1 MAVLAETGERQWLEE
16 LNDEQRAAATHAG
29 GPLLILAGAGTGK
42 TTTLC
47 ARVAWLVSEGVPSE
61 RILLLTFTRRAARE
75 MLQRARGLVPASSR
89 DRNPAHLP
97 HGGTFHSVAHRLVR
111 RHAAALGLPGGF
123 GVLDAGD
130 AADVLD
136 LLREEHGHAKSK
148 TRFPR
153 KGTLL
158 DIYSRTV
165 NAQEPL
171 SGVIEEHFPWCSE
184 HREAISALFRA
195 YTARKRELGVADLDD
210 LLLYWRALAADA
222 VIGPRLASAF
232 DHVLIDEYQDVNGLQ
247 VDLARS
253 LGSHGPAVT
262 AVGDDFQAIY
272 GFRSASAAHIL
283 DFPEH
288 FPGTRVV
295 TLERNYRSTQPV
307 LDAANALAAQATRAF
322 PKRLRADRDGGVR
335 PKVIHVRDEAAQAEE
350 VCERILEA
358 REQGSELRAQAV
370 LARTSHDSDLLELEL
385 TRRRIPF
392 HKYGGLRYLE
402 AAHVKDFVATLRLVD
417 NGADD
422 VAWFRVLQLVE
433 GVGPASARKAI
444 TAMSSGEIRLAEA
457 VRDEAGEGRLAAI
470 PDRLAAWP
478 AAREVIPSAARAG
491 ADALIA
497 ALRAARDEPR
507 PGPRA
512 EGLRDVLAPLIKLR
526 YPDGALRIQDF
537 DQLVAAAHQATDP
550 RHFVAELVLDPPSS
564 SADIAQPPHLDEDY
578 LTISTIHSAKG
589 LEWDSVH
596 VLAVY
601 DGNFP
606 ACMSAGTSESIDEE
620 RRLLYVGMTRA
631 RRTLTLYVPVRYHHR
646 PHGRDDA
653 HGYGKPSRFLTP
665 EVLAAC
671 DVTRLP
677 DDPLNPYG
685 APIVT
690 KRRLAVTPDALFD

>member
-1 MAVLAETGERQWLEE
+1 MVESGERPWLEQ
-16 LNDEQRAAATHAG
+16 LNPEQREAATHAG

-47 ARVAWLVSEGVPSE
+47 SRVAHLVSEGVPSE
-61 RILLLTFTRRAARE
+61 RILLVTFTRRAARE
-75 MLQRARGLVPASSR
+75 MLQRSRGLVPAS
-89 DRNPAHLP
+89 AKVF
-97 HGGTFHSVAHRLVR
+97 GGTFHSVAHRLVR

-136 LLREEHGHAKSK
+136 LLREEAGHAQAR
-148 TRFPR
+148 TRFPK

-165 NAQEPL
+165 NAQQPL
-171 SGVIEEHFPWCSE
+171 SGVIAEHFPWCE
-184 HREAISALFRA
+184 DHRDAISALFKA
-195 YTARKRELGVADLDD
+195 YTARKRELGVLDLDD
-210 LLLYWRALAADA
+210 LLLFWRALARDD
-222 VIGPRLASAF
+222 VIGPRVASAF
-232 DHVLIDEYQDVNGLQ
+232 DHVLVDEYQDVNGLQ
-247 VDLARS
+247 VDLVRGLAAY
-253 LGSHGPAVT
+253 GPEIT

-307 LDAANALAAQATRAF
+307 LDAANALAAQAVRAF
-322 PKRLRADRDGGVR
+322 PKRLAAQREGGAR
-335 PKVIHVRDEAAQAEE
+335 PNVVFVRDEGAQAEE
-350 VCERILEA
+350 VCARVLAA
-358 REQGSELRAQAV
+358 REQGSDLRAQAV
-370 LARTSHDSDLLELEL
+370 LMRTSHDSDLLELEL

-392 HKYGGLRYLE
+392 VKYGGLRYLE
-402 AAHVKDFVATLRLVD
+402 AAHVKDFVALLRLAD
-417 NGADD
+417 NGADEI
-422 VAWFRVLQLVE
+422 AWFRVLQLVE
-433 GVGPASARKAI
+433 GVGPVSAR
-444 TAMSSGEIRLAEA
+444 RA
-457 VRDEAGEGRLAAI
+457 VAALEQ
-470 PDRLAAWP
+470 DVDHWP
-478 AAREVIPSAARAG
+478 EAREALPANARDA
-491 ADALIA
+491 ADALIN
-497 ALRAARDEPR
+497 ALIAARAERR

-512 EGLRDVLAPLIKLR
+512 ETLRDALAPLVKLR
-526 YPDGALRIQDF
+526 YPDGAIRLMDL
-537 DQLVAAAHQATDP
+537 DQLVAAAHQARDA

-564 SADIAQPPHLDEDY
+564 SADLAQPPHLDEDY
-578 LTISTIHSAKG
+578 LTLSTIHSAKG

-631 RRTLTLYVPVRYHHR
+631 RRTLTLYVPVRYFHR
-646 PHGRDDA
+646 PRGNDDA
-653 HGYGKPSRFLTP
+653 HGYGKPSRFLTD

-677 DDPLNPYG
+677 DDPFSPYG
-685 APIVT
+685 A
-690 KRRLAVTPDALFD
+690 AVTGRKIDVSPDSLFD

>member
-1 MAVLAETGERQWLEE
+1 MAVVARTEDRYWLDE
-16 LNDEQRAAATHAG
+16 LNPEQRAAATHAG

-47 ARVAWLVSEGVPSE
+47 SRVAWLVSEGVPSE

-75 MLQRARGLVPASSR
+75 MLQRARALVPGSAR
-89 DRNPAHLP
+89 VL
-97 HGGTFHSVAHRLVR
+97 GGTFHSVAHRLVR

-136 LLREEHGHAKSK
+136 LLREEHGHAAAR

-158 DIYSRTV
+158 DVYSRTV
-165 NAQEPL
+165 NAQLPL
-171 SGVIEEHFPWCSE
+171 SGVLAEHFPWCE
-184 HREAISALFRA
+184 EQREEISALFRA
-195 YTARKRELGVADLDD
+195 YTARKRALGVIDLDD
-210 LLLYWRALAADA
+210 LLLLWRALARDE
-222 VIGPRLASAF
+222 VIGPRLAAAF

-247 VDLARS
+247 VDLARA
-253 LGSHGPAVT
+253 LGSFGVSVT

-283 DFPEH
+283 DFPSH
-288 FPGTRVV
+288 FPGTTVV
-295 TLERNYRSTQPV
+295 KLERNYRSTQPL
-307 LDAANALAAQATRAF
+307 LDAANALAAQAARAF
-322 PKRLRADRDGGVR
+322 RKRLVADRPGGVR
-335 PKVIHVRDEAAQAEE
+335 PRVIHVRDESAQAEE
-350 VCERILEA
+350 VCTRVLEA

-370 LARTSHDSDLLELEL
+370 LMRTSHDSDLLELEL
-385 TRRRIPF
+385 HRRRIPF
-392 HKYGGLRYLE
+392 VKYGGLRYLE
-402 AAHVKDFVATLRLVD
+402 AAHVKDFLALLRLAD
-417 NGADD
+417 NTADD

-433 GVGPASARKAI
+433 GVGPVSARRAI
-444 TAMSSGEIRLAEA
+444 AAMAGDGPAREA
-457 VRDEAGEGRLAAI
+457 V
-470 PDRLAAWP
+470 P
-478 AAREVIPSAARAG
+478 AAARAG
-491 ADALIA
+491 VDALLA
-497 ALRAARDEPR
+497 ALAAARDEPR

-512 EGLRDVLAPLIKLR
+512 EGLRDVLAPLVKAR
-526 YPDGALRIQDF
+526 YPDGPLRVQDL

-550 RHFVAELVLDPPSS
+550 RHFVAELVLDPPQS
-564 SADIAQPPHLDEDY
+564 SADLAQPPHLDEDY

-606 ACMSAGTSESIDEE
+606 ACMSAGTSEQIDEE
-620 RRLLYVGMTRA
+620 RRLLYVGMNRA
-631 RRTLTLYVPVRYHHR
+631 RRQLTLYVPVRYHHR
-646 PHGRDDA
+646 PTGRDDA
-653 HGYGKPSRFLTP
+653 YGYGKPSRFLTP
-665 EVLAAC
+665 EVLATC

-677 DDPLNPYG
+677 DDALNPYG

-690 KRRLAVTPDALFD
+690 RRRVTVSPDALFD